1 MNEEHL
7 PEESK
12 NFGKWNSIRYLEWAR
27 RIGPN
32 VHLVISRMFDQGPE
46 QQYYRRVHATL
57 KMADTYWLFN
67 NQGWYILNES
77 LELCHSPHDLMLN
90 LTRANVYCTNAIL

>member
-1 MNEEHL
+1 MTLKIYSTYVKIYHDQQVLCEHVTVGTKSGAHSMNEEHL

-67 NQGWYILNES
+67 N
-77 LELCHSPHDLMLN
+77 
-90 LTRANVYCTNAIL
+90 